1 MTKEQG
7 QSPSTH
13 PGSRRG
19 QNCLKTLPISPYLG
33 KMACESMVRQP
44 ISGTNLPER
53 RRSPLSFFLMVFA
66 MSAPFWLIG
75 ATSSWRLLPGV
86 PTSAIQLI
94 CPSLAA
100 VLLVYR
106 EDGVRAATD
115 LVKRSLDYKRMTP
128 TVWLLP
134 IILLMP
140 AAMLISYVTMRLLRV
155 PLPTVEINW
164 LSVAPLFLALF
175 LAGLGEELGWSG
187 YVIDPL
193 QDRWGALGASLILG
207 AVWAAWHVVPLQQVD
222 RAAAWI
228 AEWCFATVALRILH
242 TWLYNN
248 TGKSVFGQALF
259 HASANTSWPLFPN
272 NGSHYDPKI
281 TGIILA
287 VTAVFVVLV
296 FGPSRLTR
304 ETNS

>member
-1 MTKEQG
+1 
-7 QSPSTH
+7 
-13 PGSRRG
+13 
-19 QNCLKTLPISPYLG
+19 
-33 KMACESMVRQP
+33 
-44 ISGTNLPER
+44 
-53 RRSPLSFFLMVFA
+53 
-66 MSAPFWLIG
+66 MSVPFWLIG
-75 ATSSWRLLPGV
+75 ATSSQQLLPGV
-86 PTSAIQLI
+86 PTSALQLI

-106 EDGVRAATD
+106 EGGARAITD
-115 LVKRSLDYKRMTP
+115 LLKRSFDYKRMTA

-134 IILLMP
+134 ILVLMP
-140 AAMLISYVTMRLLRV
+140 AAMLISYATMRLLEV

-175 LAGLGEELGWSG
+175 VAGLGEELGWSG

-193 QDRWGALGASLILG
+193 QNRWGALGAGLILG
-207 AVWAAWHVVPLQQVD
+207 AIWAAWHVVPLQQVG

-228 AEWCFATVALRILH
+228 AEWCLATVALRILH

-259 HASANTSWPLFPN
+259 HASSNLSWQLFPN

-281 TGIILA
+281 TGIVLG
-287 VTAVFVVLV
+287 VTAAIVVMM

-304 ETNS
+304 TPTRECRTSSS